1 MDTIYYSLRLKDYK
15 TPKHAIAR
23 ILKKVR
29 PKGVTANWTVEVK
42 ELSVAVFFH
51 DGESEPLT
59 LSFRKKEASGS
70 CKVAFPTEGKL
81 FENEKKSEWKALIQ
95 LLHSLKPFC
104 AEIEVEDDLK
114 LAGAYF
120 SSQDYKFDI
129 RELTPAETER
139 LDRLYSQGFTDHEAF
154 LFQIFAEDTGRDS
167 LPDWKAAIHPYTKL
181 SDPFPQIGEFWETY
195 IFETSTLKGECLR
208 AIYKN
213 DVYAIHGKKVISGD
227 PPAEIYTF
235 ALGVGMLFS
244 CYDFIDNTWGKG
256 KNVTLYYND
265 KFLPLFHAAD
275 AYGKCKLAY
284 QLFVSIYDY
293 CKFQFVGKD
302 EITKLIEAYEQ
313 QHPQGG

>member
-1 MDTIYYSLRLKDYK
+1 MSDTIYYSLRLKDYK
-15 TPKHAIAR
+15 TPRHAIER
-23 ILKKVR
+23 IQKKVR

-42 ELSVAVFFH
+42 EQSVAVFFG

-59 LSFRKKEASGS
+59 LCFRKKEASGS
-70 CKVAFPTEGKL
+70 CRVAFPTEGAL
-81 FENEKKSEWKALIQ
+81 FENDKKSEWKALIQ

-104 AEIEVEDDLK
+104 AEIGVEDDRK

-120 SSQDYKFDI
+120 KSLDYKFDI
-129 RELTPAETER
+129 RALTPQETER
-139 LDRLYSQGFTDHEAF
+139 LDRLYQQGFTDHEAF

-167 LPDWKAAIHPYTKL
+167 LPDWKAVIHPYTKL
-181 SDPFPQIGEFWETY
+181 SDPFPQIGQFWETY

-235 ALGVGMLFS
+235 ALGVGAMFS

-256 KNVTLYYND
+256 KNVTLYYKD
-265 KFLPLFHAAD
+265 IFLPLFQAAD
-275 AYGKCKLAY
+275 AYGRCRFAY

-302 EITKLIEAYEQ
+302 EITRMIEAYVASANV
-313 QHPQGG
+313 